1 MAVAGIAVLGTED
14 GSGQNHFATEVQ
26 QVEATPRRRLTYQL
40 MKSELIILVVASVCS
55 AFAYV
60 APEPLPSLSGRLS
73 INGIGLG
80 MSRADVD
87 KAFGRTNRVEYLG
100 ERSRNEHFGMPR
112 GCYGYGDGTSV
123 SFYTHLYKANVEAV
137 GGVCLEFDGKR
148 ICREYNGLVNPG
160 ERAATLKRTLGEP
173 DVVTHDRHGVHWTF
187 RRHRLTVNT
196 DSGYFALGQSTEEE
210 R

>member
-1 MAVAGIAVLGTED
+1 
-14 GSGQNHFATEVQ
+14 
-26 QVEATPRRRLTYQL
+26 
-40 MKSELIILVVASVCS
+40 MKSELIILVAVSVCS

-60 APEPLPSLSGRLS
+60 DPEPLPSLSSRLS

-80 MSRADVD
+80 MSRAEVD

-112 GCYGYGDGTSV
+112 GCSGYGDGTAV
-123 SFYTHLYKANVEAV
+123 SFNTHLYKANVQAV
-137 GGVCLEFDGKR
+137 GGVFLEFDGKC
-148 ICREYNGLVNPG
+148 ICSEYNGLVNPG

-173 DVVTHDRHGVHWTF
+173 DVVTHDRQGLHWTF
-187 RRHRLTVNT
+187 GRHRLTVNT
-196 DSGYFALGQSTEEE
+196 DTGYFALGQSTEGD